1 MTRLIIFWS
10 RPLHLS
16 DHEAETWAREEVGR
30 LLAIEGVRCGEL
42 TRLRDASSEY
52 GRDRDWMLEL
62 RLTAGTDA
70 QQCVDHGACSEWLG
84 DLRLLG
90 MRPSV
95 LLAEEGTVLRR
106 EVR

>member
-1 MTRLIIFWS
+1 MFFWS

-16 DHEAETWAREEVGR
+16 EEEAETWAREEVGR

-42 TRLRDASSEY
+42 TRLRDGSSEY

-62 RLTAGTDA
+62 HLTAGTDA